1 MCSFCLDYL
10 KDPIREKQ
18 MPISKLYH
26 HMFVG
31 VITNLYPTKIGSDFL
46 STFSLNG
53 VQCSEWK
60 IVFLRIFKSFEVE
73 TQPMFCVVYEMGYFR
88 KFTELLSWQNRER
101 N

>member
-46 STFSLNG
+46 INFLSKR
-53 VQCSEWK
+53 CS
-60 IVFLRIFKSFEVE
+60 
-73 TQPMFCVVYEMGYFR
+73 M
-88 KFTELLSWQNRER
+88 
-101 N
+101 